1 MHNVKHETPGKEIR
15 FPIPSKNLSHRQ
27 VIGGFSTIT
36 PGLALTPVL
45 EGRSHHVQVQAGR
58 SANFDLPPS
67 AEGSANLVGSDCA
80 TTGEPF
86 VTMIFSTLLRTAL
99 ESKTLQSIEKML
111 SKPIALGRTLLLEAG
126 PNLLLGAFLA
136 GGFQNPGFRISGNW
150 LKSCIGSTLVLA
162 AALLSGTVPLSA
174 QLVYVA
180 NQFSHDIS
188 GYKIEDVTGLLTP
201 VPGSP
206 FANQV
211 IDTSVALSPGRR
223 FVYVANSGSNSVSGY
238 EIDADTGALTPI
250 PGSPFAAGNFPNDV
264 AVPDTGRFAYV
275 VNRDSNSISG
285 YRIDADTGALTNIP
299 GSPFATNGSPL
310 RIRLDRTGRF
320 AYVFISNSI
329 SGYEIDAN
337 TGALI
342 PIPGSPFAAGNDPND
357 IRFDPTGR
365 FAYVP
370 QFSSPGNILGFRI
383 DGQTGA
389 LTPIFGSPFAA
400 GNDPSTIAFDPTG
413 RFAYVP
419 EFFSGDI
426 LGYKI
431 NGDTGAL
438 TPIFGSPFAAVGGS
452 SFSAAVAVDPT
463 GRFAYVGNI
472 SPGNLTGYR
481 INKDTGALTPLSGS
495 PLTTSG
501 GPVSIAIA
509 P

>member
-238 EIDADTGALTPI
+238 EIDA
-250 PGSPFAAGNFPNDV
+250 
-264 AVPDTGRFAYV
+264 
-275 VNRDSNSISG
+275 
-285 YRIDADTGALTNIP
+285 
-299 GSPFATNGSPL
+299 
-310 RIRLDRTGRF
+310 
-320 AYVFISNSI
+320 
-329 SGYEIDAN
+329 N